1 MKKHISILN
10 IFARLYRFHARFF
23 VLGLT
28 DEEFQSTVLKGVK
41 DTGDQVKALDE
52 KVTAQKSQ
60 LDEVVQNYDQW
71 SADNKKA
78 MEDLTLAKNTLND
91 QAVILAKLQK
101 AMAAARNEQR
111 MAFGDPLRRLLA
123 NDEHKARLNAAFRSA
138 LDLSGDLGGQ
148 IKAITKALGEDS
160 SPGSTLINDALL
172 MEIYDSLQSYGVWN
186 TFAVRNLGTKIT
198 KMPIKTARP
207 VAGYVLTEGGTISDD
222 TNKAGASVSLE
233 VEAIAVLLNVSL
245 QLLQDAE
252 FDVAADVLADFM
264 EAFAYRLDWS
274 CLQAD
279 GTADATDGG
288 MTGVFAGGTAV
299 TAASGNTSVETT
311 DFEDWTKVILGVD
324 AGVLSRPCRWW
335 MHPHILVRA
344 LSVKDSNG
352 RPIFLTATE
361 APTPGG
367 IGSLL
372 GYPVTPAHAAPNT
385 NAASAKIAV
394 FGDPNAYVVG
404 LRRDFEFA
412 ASDQH
417 KWDTLQRSFRGVGR
431 AGTKMRKASALA
443 VMTLPAE

>member
-1 MKKHISILN
+1 
-10 IFARLYRFHARFF
+10 
-23 VLGLT
+23 
-28 DEEFQSTVLKGVK
+28 
-41 DTGDQVKALDE
+41 
-52 KVTAQKSQ
+52 
-60 LDEVVQNYDQW
+60 
-71 SADNKKA
+71 
-78 MEDLTLAKNTLND
+78 
-91 QAVILAKLQK
+91 
-101 AMAAARNEQR
+101 
-111 MAFGDPLRRLLA
+111 
-123 NDEHKARLNAAFRSA
+123 
-138 LDLSGDLGGQ
+138 
-148 IKAITKALGEDS
+148 
-160 SPGSTLINDALL
+160 
-172 MEIYDSLQSYGVWN
+172 
-186 TFAVRNLGTKIT
+186 
-198 KMPIKTARP
+198 
-207 VAGYVLTEGGTISDD
+207 
-222 TNKAGASVSLE
+222 VSLE